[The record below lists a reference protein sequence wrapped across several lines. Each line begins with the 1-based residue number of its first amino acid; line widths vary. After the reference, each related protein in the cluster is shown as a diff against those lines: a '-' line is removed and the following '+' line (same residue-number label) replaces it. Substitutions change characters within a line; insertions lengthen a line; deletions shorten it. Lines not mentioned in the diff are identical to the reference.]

1 MKQLNLPK
9 TATFLIITLVFILS
23 SCRKSDVQFL
33 EKSEEWKIESMEI
46 RTRDQTTGAVLTDET
61 KVFEFFRMKK
71 YTEEIININGYL
83 IKYSGNQFELET
95 YVDSSYQTESKTYKI
110 NYWSGDPLK
119 VKNVEGVYVAPH
131 DQVDLGGATSI
142 DCFLMA
148 FNSNENQW
156 NLQMFTQAVMTVRKL
171 NKDKMKVNIL
181 DIGGQY
187 RETSLILTK

>member
-1 MKQLNLPK
+1 MKQLNLLK
-9 TATFLIITLVFILS
+9 TLPFLVIIFVFILT
-23 SCRKSDVQFL
+23 SCRKSDVRFL

-46 RTRDQTTGAVLTDET
+46 RTRDQSTGAVITEENKL
-61 KVFEFFRMKK
+61 FEFFRMKK

-95 YVDSSYQTESKTYKI
+95 YVDSTYQTESKTYKI

-119 VKNVEGVYVAPH
+119 VKGFDGVYEAPH

-148 FNSNENQW
+148 FNSNENYW
-156 NLQMFTQAVMTVRKL
+156 NLQMFTQAVMTIRKL
-171 NKDKMKVNIL
+171 NKDKIKVNIMDL
-181 DIGGQY
+181 GGQY
-187 RETSLILTK
+187 RETSMILTK